1 MAEMAR
7 YLNAV
12 LGIGAD
18 LHVVPAAN
26 WKREWWFDETGLPWV
41 RPSPNLP
48 TLTSATIYPA
58 LVAFE
63 GTNLS
68 VGRGTPDAF
77 QRLGAPWLRAD
88 SVVALLTKRRL
99 PGVRFERSDFTPQNS
114 TDGKYSGQLIHGVRV
129 VLTDRDSY
137 DAGRTGASLLWA
149 IARANADS
157 LVVRGAT
164 FDDRF
169 GRPSMRE
176 ALVRGDDPDDVV
188 ARDADA
194 VAEWMKQV
202 APFRLYE

>member
-1 MAEMAR
+1 M
-7 YLNAV
+7 
-12 LGIGAD
+12 
-18 LHVVPAAN
+18 
-26 WKREWWFDETGLPWV
+26 

-77 QRLGAPWLRAD
+77 QRLGAPSLRAD
-88 SVVALLTKRRL
+88 SAVALLTARHL
-99 PGVRFERSDFTPQNS
+99 PGVRFERSDSTPQNS
-114 TDGKYSGQLIHGVRV
+114 TDGKYSGQLVHGVRA
-129 VLTDRDSY
+129 VLTDRDAY

-169 GRPSMRE
+169 GRPLMRE
-176 ALVRGDDPDDVV
+176 ALLRGGDPDEIVT
-188 ARDADA
+188 RDADA
-194 VAEWMKQV
+194 AAEWLKKV